1 MKRKNLLKILGLLIL
16 VGNVANAEYSGKFE
30 KTYSKNS
37 DYKMKITSV
46 KSGKSKRNVSKI
58 LSNQEIDLKLIEKI
72 GDSNYF
78 RNKNGIYYKS
88 GEKVLKLDGV
98 DKDSFEVMKFGNY
111 GKDKNSVFYHNRKL
125 DGVKPIGFEELDE
138 RFATYEGVL
147 FNNGKKVEGVRRIE
161 SGDMDMNG
169 LERIRISDRWDLGY
183 SNYFKNKDGIYYAGK
198 SKFLKLNGADKD
210 TFSVTFKGKYGKD
223 KNSVYYQD
231 KKMDGVKPSE
241 FMELNDV
248 FAKDRNNI
256 YIDGKRLENFE
267 ARDFLILD
275 EKRFEYKNK
284 KYYYDKKSKTVKE
297 DKEIEKSF

>member
-98 DKDSFEVMKFGNY
+98 DK
-111 GKDKNSVFYHNRKL
+111 NSVFYHNRKL

-169 LERIRISDRWDLGY
+169 LERIRISDHWDLGY

-223 KNSVYYQD
+223 KNSVYYQG

-241 FMELNDV
+241 FMELNNV

-256 YIDGKRLENFE
+256 YIDGKKLENFE

-297 DKEIEKSF
+297 DK

>member
-1 MKRKNLLKILGLLIL
+1 MFDNFFKRSEMVMKRKNLLKILGLLIL
-16 VGNVANAEYSGKFE
+16 AGNVASAKYLGKLE
-30 KTYSKNS
+30 KTYSKTS

-169 LERIRISDRWDLGY
+169 LERIRISDHWDLGY

-210 TFSVTFKGKYGKD
+210 SFSVTFKGKYGKD
-223 KNSVYYQD
+223 K
-231 KKMDGVKPSE
+231 
-241 FMELNDV
+241 
-248 FAKDRNNI
+248 
-256 YIDGKRLENFE
+256 
-267 ARDFLILD
+267 
-275 EKRFEYKNK
+275 RFGIIQK
-284 KYYYDKKSKTVKE
+284 
-297 DKEIEKSF
+297 IF

>member
-16 VGNVANAEYSGKFE
+16 SGNVASAKYLGKLE

-46 KSGKSKRNVSKI
+46 KSGESKRNVSKI
-58 LSNQEIDLKLIEKI
+58 LSDQEIDLELIEKI

-98 DKDSFEVMKFGNY
+98 DKDSFEVMEFGNY

-125 DGVKPIGFEELDE
+125 EGVKPIGFEELDE

-147 FNNGKKVEGVRRIE
+147 FDNGEKVEGVRRIE

-169 LERIRISDRWDLGY
+169 LERIRVSDHWDLGY
-183 SNYFKNKDGIYYAGK
+183 SNYFKNKDGIYYAGE

-210 TFSVTFKGKYGKD
+210 SFSVTFKGKYGKD

-241 FMELNDV
+241 FIELNDI

-256 YIDGKRLENFE
+256 YIDGK
-267 ARDFLILD
+267 
-275 EKRFEYKNK
+275 
-284 KYYYDKKSKTVKE
+284 
-297 DKEIEKSF
+297 